1 MEGKIPKIQDKVN
14 VIGKNLVKKI
24 KDSLIEENLNR
35 KIEAHTSQDKK
46 NIDEVNEKFEFLKK
60 QIKSLRNT

>member
-35 KIEAHTSQDKK
+35 KIEAHTS
-46 NIDEVNEKFEFLKK
+46 
-60 QIKSLRNT
+60 